1 MWQLVEPLPKTHRVT
16 RRLAREFAEMEPA
29 PKDRP
34 LSERRLQVYT
44 LLMNKGEFRPM
55 SWASILCKETGVTY
69 RVNGKHTST
78 ICATLDPLPELF
90 AVVERYECDTLDDVG
105 RLYGTYDSKMQ
116 ARTTADINR
125 SFASCVPGLAD
136 IPVKILNACAGGMSF
151 ATYFQTYR
159 HQEQPAE
166 RAERLLEHSD
176 FVVWLNATLFHGATS
191 KNSHLMRVPV
201 VACVFQSYQKDEGK
215 AREFWLAVRDET
227 GLAPD
232 LPDRKLAK
240 YLTTSIS
247 STGARVHSGVNRF
260 RVTDR
265 EHYAKCVM
273 AWNAWRKGETTTMPY
288 KHDRGI
294 PELV

>member
-1 MWQLVEPLPKTHRVT
+1 MWTLIEPPKTLRVT
-16 RRLAREFAEMEPA
+16 RRVALEFAEMEPA

-44 LLMNKGEFRPM
+44 ALMNRGEFRPM
-55 SWASILCKETGVTY
+55 SWASIRCHETGVTY

-78 ICATLDPLPELF
+78 ICSTLNPLPELY
-90 AVVERYECDTLDDVG
+90 AVVERYECDDLDDVG

-136 IPVKILNACAGGMSF
+136 IPTKIINACAGGMSF
-151 ATYFQTYR
+151 ATFFQNYTSR
-159 HQEQPAE
+159 EQPAE

-176 FVVWLNATLFHGATS
+176 FVEWINATLFRGSTGRQT
-191 KNSHLMRVPV
+191 HLMRVPV
-201 VACVFQSYQKDEGK
+201 VACIFQSYRKDRDR
-215 AREFWLAVRDET
+215 ATEFWLAVRDET
-227 GLAPD
+227 GVAPD
-232 LPDRKLAK
+232 LPDRRLAK

-247 STGARVHSGVNRF
+247 SNGGRINAGVNRF

-265 EHYAKCVM
+265 EHFAKCVM
-273 AWNAWRKGETTTMPY
+273 AWNAWRKGEKTQMAY
-288 KHDRGI
+288 YADREI
-294 PELV
+294 PPVA